1 VREINGD
8 VLAANP
14 GMTRFAESLGFEIL
28 PGAEPDV
35 RKLVLR
41 L

>member
-1 VREINGD
+1 M
-8 VLAANP
+8 A
-14 GMTRFAESLGFEIL
+14 RFAESLGFDVR
-28 PGAEPDV
+28 PGDEPDV

>member
-1 VREINGD
+1 VREIYGH

-14 GMTRFAESLGFEIL
+14 GMTRFAESLGFDIL
-28 PGAEPDV
+28 PSDEPDV
-35 RKLVLR
+35 RRLVLR